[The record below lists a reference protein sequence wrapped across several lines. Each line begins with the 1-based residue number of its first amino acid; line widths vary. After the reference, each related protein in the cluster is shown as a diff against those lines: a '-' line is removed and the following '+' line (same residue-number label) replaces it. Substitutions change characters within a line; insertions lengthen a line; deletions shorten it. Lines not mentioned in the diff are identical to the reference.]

1 LHQEK
6 KSMPVNLNWGP
17 YFNELKAE
25 AQFQSSLTVTETHIV
40 LACGLF
46 GDFNPVH
53 MNAEYAKNTRFERPL
68 APGTLTIGIMG
79 SALGNYFAGTAI
91 ANTGINATFKAPVQ
105 AGDTITTTW
114 TIVRLE
120 EKPKLKGGI
129 AYLTGQCV
137 NQQGQVVVEAES
149 TVAVRSQE

>member
-1 LHQEK
+1 
-6 KSMPVNLNWGP
+6 MPVNLNWGP
-17 YFNELKAE
+17 YFDQLEQGAK
-25 AQFQSSLTVTETHIV
+25 FQSTITVTETHIV

-53 MNAEYAKNTRFERPL
+53 MNAEYAKNTKFERPL

-79 SALGNYFAGTAI
+79 SAMGNYFAGTAI

-114 TIVRLE
+114 TIERLE

-137 NQQGQVVVEAES
+137 NQHGVVVVEAES
-149 TVAVRSQE
+149 TCAVRSQS

>member
-1 LHQEK
+1 
-6 KSMPVNLNWGP
+6 MPVNLNWGP
-17 YFNELKAE
+17 NFEELR
-25 AQFQSSLTVTETHIV
+25 QDTRFQSTVTVTETHIV

-46 GDFNPVH
+46 GDFNPIH
-53 MNAEYAKNTRFERPL
+53 MNAEYAKETQFERPL

-91 ANTGINATFKAPVQ
+91 ANTGISATFKAPVQ

-120 EKPKLKGGI
+120 EKPRLKGGI

-137 NQQGQVVVEAES
+137 NQRGQVVVEAES
-149 TVAVRSQE
+149 TVAVRSQS